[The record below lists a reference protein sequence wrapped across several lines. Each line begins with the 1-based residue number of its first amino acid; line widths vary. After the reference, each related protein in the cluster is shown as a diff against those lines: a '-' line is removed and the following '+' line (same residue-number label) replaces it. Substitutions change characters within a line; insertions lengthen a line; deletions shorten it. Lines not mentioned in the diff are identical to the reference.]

1 MKASNIEPK
10 KFYPRYLLAKMF
22 CDIGQT
28 KKLEDIAN
36 EIFNKETKVP
46 SIAIDEM
53 KTELKILLQK

>member
-1 MKASNIEPK
+1 
-10 KFYPRYLLAKMF
+10 MF